1 MIDLAVPVN
10 GDVRIIANQQPL
22 GKGQLV
28 EIQGR
33 LGIKVVELFAKKTEP
48 LFAQSEELS
57 PLTNPSDENEE
68 LSS

>member
-1 MIDLAVPVN
+1 MPVN

-22 GKGQLV
+22 GTGQLV

-33 LGIKVVELFAKKTEP
+33 LGIKVVELFAKTEP
-48 LFAQSEELS
+48 LFTQSEELS
-57 PLTNPSDENEE
+57 PLTNLSDENGE